1 MSTLTLGG
9 TAAASN
15 PATQLGKADTLR
27 IAALG
32 LLSIRFIQGFIY
44 WGGGSR
50 RFIYAPAKLD
60 PNAASWMA
68 NKFQSAMPGALLGTD
83 HIIAF
88 LLHHFYLLYASLIL
102 FSAAELITGLCLMT
116 GLFTR
121 AAALVSIGLSVV
133 LMLMFGWQGATCI
146 DEWTMAAC
154 NLAIGATL
162 MLGGSGA
169 FSLDNALL
177 ARKPTLAERGWF
189 RWISGASP
197 LPMRSGA
204 FQKFALTVFAATV
217 VFNVATYNYYR
228 GSVVTPFHGGP
239 VSPGKHHLSLTDGVV
254 LPNGAVRFH
263 AYLDGGTPAAPSNV
277 MTAALKSDNGTV
289 LEQWDGTALSH
300 LPTSAISNEFAYNR
314 FAPGPFGLRAQMGAM
329 ATVTLPATSVADIGG
344 VHGAATL
351 ELRTVNGNTFN
362 VTVRLGRG

>member
-1 MSTLTLGG
+1 M
-9 TAAASN
+9 ARR
-15 PATQLGKADTLR
+15 QLPIQPPQRSKSDALR
-27 IAALG
+27 VAALG

-60 PNAASWMA
+60 PNAANWMA

-102 FSAAELITGLCLMT
+102 FSAAELIA
-116 GLFTR
+116 GLFLMAGFLTR

-177 ARKPTLAERGWF
+177 ARKPALVERGWF
-189 RWISGASP
+189 RWMSGALP
-197 LPMRSGA
+197 LPVHGTFRRI
-204 FQKFALTVFAATV
+204 ALAVFAATV
-217 VFNVATYNYYR
+217 VFNVGTYNYYR
-228 GSVVTPFHGGP
+228 GSVITPFHGGP
-239 VSPGKHHLSLTDGVV
+239 VSPSKHHLALTDGVL

-263 AYLDGGTPAAPSNV
+263 AFLDGGTPEAPSNV
-277 MTAALKSDNGTV
+277 MTAVLKSNDGCV

-300 LPTSAISNEFAYNR
+300 LPASAIANEFAYNR

-329 ATVTLPATSVADIGG
+329 ATITLPVASSADTGSI
-344 VHGAATL
+344 HSAATL
-351 ELRTVNGNTFN
+351 QLRTVNGNTFN
-362 VTVRLGRG
+362 VAVRTE

>member
-1 MSTLTLGG
+1 MSALTFDG
-9 TAAASN
+9 TAATSH
-15 PATQLGKADTLR
+15 PAAQRSKADALR

-102 FSAAELITGLCLMT
+102 FSAAELITGLFLMT
-116 GLFTR
+116 GFLTR
-121 AAALVSIGLSVV
+121 AAALVSIGFSVV

-154 NLAIGATL
+154 NVAIGATL

-189 RWISGASP
+189 RWMSGALP
-197 LPMRSGA
+197 LPMRSGT
-204 FQKFALTVFAATV
+204 FQKLALAVFAATV

-239 VSPGKHHLSLTDGVV
+239 VSPSKHHLSLTDGVV
-254 LPNGAVRFH
+254 LANGAVRFH
-263 AYLDGGTPAAPSNV
+263 AYLDGGTSAAPSNV
-277 MTAALKSDNGTV
+277 MAAVLKSNDGSV
-289 LEQWDGTALSH
+289 LEQWDGTALSR
-300 LPTSAISNEFAYNR
+300 LPTSAITNEFAYNR
-314 FAPGPFGLRAQMGAM
+314 FAPGPFGLRAQVGAM
-329 ATVTLPATSVADIGG
+329 ATVTLPATSGMNAGSLQS
-344 VHGAATL
+344 ATTL
-351 ELRTVNGNTFN
+351 QLRTVNGNTFN
-362 VTVRLGRG
+362 VAVRAE

>member
-1 MSTLTLGG
+1 MSMLTLDG
-9 TAAASN
+9 TVTASN
-15 PATQLGKADTLR
+15 QIAQRSKADALR

-68 NKFQSAMPGALLGTD
+68 NKFQPAMPGALLGTD

-102 FSAAELITGLCLMT
+102 FSAAELIAGLFLMT
-116 GLFTR
+116 GFLAR
-121 AAALVSIGLSVV
+121 AAALTSIGLSVV

-177 ARKPTLAERGWF
+177 ARKPALAERGWF
-189 RWISGASP
+189 RWMSGALP
-197 LPMRSGA
+197 LPMRSGT
-204 FQKFALTVFAATV
+204 FQKLALAVFAATV

-228 GSVVTPFHGGP
+228 GSVITPFHGGP
-239 VSPGKHHLSLTDGVV
+239 VNPSKHHFSLTDGVL
-254 LPNGAVRFH
+254 LPDGAVRFH

-277 MTAALKSDNGTV
+277 MTAVLKSNDGSV

-300 LPTSAISNEFAYNR
+300 LPTSAITNEFAYNR

-329 ATVTLPATSVADIGG
+329 ATITLPAASGADTGSLRS
-344 VHGAATL
+344 ATTL

-362 VTVRLGRG
+362 VAVRTE

>member
-1 MSTLTLGG
+1 MSTLTFDS
-9 TAAASN
+9 TAATANEAAQRS
-15 PATQLGKADTLR
+15 KADTLR
-27 IAALG
+27 VAALG
-32 LLSIRFIQGFIY
+32 LLSIRFIQGFVY

-60 PNAASWMA
+60 PHATSWMA

-102 FSAAELITGLCLMT
+102 FSAAELITGLFLMA
-116 GLFTR
+116 GFLTR
-121 AAALVSIGLSVV
+121 AAALASIGFSVV

-177 ARKPTLAERGWF
+177 ARQSALAERGWF
-189 RWISGASP
+189 RWMSGASP
-197 LPMRSGA
+197 LPIRSDT
-204 FQKFALTVFAATV
+204 FQTIALAVFAATV

-228 GSVVTPFHGGP
+228 GSVITPFHGGP
-239 VSPGKHHLSLTDGVV
+239 VSPSKHHLSLTDGVV

-277 MTAALKSDNGTV
+277 MTAALKSIDGTV
-289 LEQWDGTALSH
+289 LEQWDGSALSR
-300 LPTSAISNEFAYNR
+300 LPASAISNEFAYNR

-329 ATVTLPATSVADIGG
+329 ATITLPATSGAEIGG
-344 VHGAATL
+344 IHGAATL
-351 ELRTVNGNTFN
+351 ELRTVNGNTFD
-362 VTVRLGRG
+362 VAVRPG

>member
-1 MSTLTLGG
+1 MSILTLDG
-9 TAAASN
+9 TAAASS
-15 PATQLGKADTLR
+15 PAAQRSKADALR
-27 IAALG
+27 VAALG
-32 LLSIRFIQGFIY
+32 LLSIRFIQGFVY

-88 LLHHFYLLYASLIL
+88 LLHHFYLLDVSLIL
-102 FSAAELITGLCLMT
+102 FSAAELFT
-116 GLFTR
+116 GLFLMAGFLTR

-177 ARKPTLAERGWF
+177 ARKPALAKRGWF
-189 RWISGASP
+189 RWMSGGLP

-204 FQKFALTVFAATV
+204 FQQLSLAVFAATV

-239 VSPGKHHLSLTDGVV
+239 VSPSKHHLDLTDGVL

-277 MTAALKSDNGTV
+277 MTAALKSNDGAM

-300 LPTSAISNEFAYNR
+300 LPASAITNEFAYNR

-329 ATVTLPATSVADIGG
+329 ATITLPVASGADAASL
-344 VHGAATL
+344 HGAATL
-351 ELRTVNGNTFN
+351 QLRTVNGNTF
-362 VTVRLGRG
+362 TVAIRPE